1 VTKVAKKPSAASAAV
16 QKIGNYRWRICALL
30 FFATT
35 INYIDRQVLGI
46 LAPQLQESI
55 GWNEIEYS
63 RIVTAFQA
71 AYAIG
76 YMLMGSLMDRVGTRR
91 GFSFAVTFWSIAAMA
106 HAFART
112 AFGFGVA
119 RFALGFGEAGNFPG
133 AIKTVAEWFP
143 KKERAFA
150 TGIFNSGSNVGAI
163 VAPIAVPLIALNWGW
178 EWAFI
183 LTGALGFIWLV
194 FWLLLYREPAEHPRV
209 SREELAHIQSDP
221 PESTVKIP
229 WLSLLP
235 HRQTWAFAMGKFMT
249 DPVWWFYLYWLPK
262 FLNQEHGLTLDKI
275 GLPLVVIYLVSD
287 AGSIIGGWGSS
298 YFIKRGWSINASRKF
313 TMLIA
318 ALAVTPI
325 YFASQTDD
333 LWMAVALI
341 SLATAA
347 HQAWSANLYTLVSDL
362 FPRRAVGSVI
372 GIGGTMGAIG
382 GMFVATAAGYLLQST
397 GSYVPLFIIAAA
409 AYLLAL
415 LVIHLLTPRLQ
426 GARFKEDTLR

>member
-1 VTKVAKKPSAASAAV
+1 MSTLTQTSATEKPV
-16 QKIGNYRWRICALL
+16 KKIGTYRWRICALL

-76 YMLMGSLMDRVGTRR
+76 FLLMGSLMDRIGTRK
-91 GFSFAVTFWSIAAMA
+91 GFSFAVIFWSFAAMA
-106 HAFART
+106 HAFAKT

-119 RFALGFGEAGNFPG
+119 RFALGLGEAGNFPG

-143 KKERAFA
+143 KRERAFA
-150 TGIFNSGSNVGAI
+150 TGILNSGSNVGAI
-163 VAPIAVPLIALNWGW
+163 VAPLSVPFIALTWGW

-183 LTGALGFIWLV
+183 ITGALGFIWLV
-194 FWLLLYREPAEHPRV
+194 FWLMFYREPAEHPRL
-209 SREELAHIQSDP
+209 SKEELAHIQSDP
-221 PESTVKIP
+221 AESVVKIP
-229 WLSLLP
+229 WLSLFP
-235 HRQTWAFAMGKFMT
+235 HRQTWAFALGKFMT

-262 FLNQEHGLTLDKI
+262 FLNQEHGLTLDTI
-275 GLPLVVIYLVSD
+275 GPPLVVIYLVSD

-325 YFASQTDD
+325 YFASQTTD
-333 LWMAVALI
+333 LWTAVALI

-372 GIGGTMGAIG
+372 GIGGTAGAIG

-397 GSYVPLFIIAAA
+397 GSYVPLFIIAAV

-415 LVIHLLTPRLQ
+415 LVIHLLTPRLET
-426 GARFKEDTLR
+426 ASFKEDTL